1 MRNKTRLLIIIF
13 LIINLFG
20 LTACQEA
27 SYFLGAPEEAAPETV
42 LSSQISIPIEKYRT
56 LNPILTKD
64 EDAYYLHKLIYD
76 GLFTLDQTLAPV
88 EALASSYQ
96 YGPDGLTMTV
106 SLQNNILWQD
116 GSPLIA
122 DDVVFSIEAY
132 KSAAYLG
139 GSIYSASVS
148 LIKSAK
154 AIGSHS
160 VLLTFQNA
168 NDVAVENLTFPIL
181 PSHRFA
187 KPKDMVKESEGFMP
201 VGTGMYRIDSIETG
215 ETITLT
221 GNPTYR
227 GEVPEN
233 TLIFKLM
240 PGREEVVNLF
250 PIGEINVSFLKNLD
264 RNTLLNDTEVRV
276 TSFPSN
282 EVEVL
287 GFNFRNETIKDI
299 RVRQAIAYGIDR
311 TALIETCYYNSGI
324 PHNSLYYPGYLGVF
338 LDTQESEQTL
348 QQTKD
353 ALQKAGYSGLSLSLL
368 VNGDDHARNLAA
380 QMIKSSLAKV
390 GITLSVVSLSVTDY
404 QAALLAGDYDLFLGG
419 VQIKDT
425 YDLRPLLHT
434 REQNLIGYSNLTLD
448 TLLDRM
454 QSAISL
460 EEKKQ
465 TYTQIENI
473 LAEELPYYC
482 LLYKTYG
489 IATPTDFQGEVT
501 PYFNNIYHGA
511 EQWRM
516 LYLKKEN
523 SVTTP

>member
-1 MRNKTRLLIIIF
+1 MRRKVRLLIIGF
-13 LIINLFG
+13 LVINLLS

-27 SYFLGAPEEAAPETV
+27 SNFLGAPEETTPETV
-42 LSSQISIPIEKYRT
+42 LSDQISIPIEKYRT

-88 EALASSYQ
+88 EALANSYQ
-96 YGPDGLTMTV
+96 YGPDGITMTV
-106 SLQNNILWQD
+106 SLDKDILWQD
-116 GSPLIA
+116 GYPFIA

-132 KSAAYLG
+132 KSAAPFG
-139 GSIYSASVS
+139 GSIYTSSVTK
-148 LIKSAK
+148 IKSAK

-160 VLLTFQNA
+160 VLLTFQQA

-181 PSHRFA
+181 PSHLFA
-187 KPKDMVKESEGFMP
+187 KPKDMVKESVGFMP
-201 VGTGMYRIDSIETG
+201 VGTGLYRIDSIEAG

-221 GNPTYR
+221 GNPNYR
-227 GEVPEN
+227 GEIPEN
-233 TLIFKLM
+233 TLLFKIM

-282 EVEVL
+282 EIEVL
-287 GFNFRNETIKDI
+287 GFNFRNEMLKDV

-311 TALIETCYYNSGI
+311 ETLIETCYYNSGI
-324 PHNSLYYPGYLGVF
+324 PHNSLYYPGYLGVSIE
-338 LDTQESEQTL
+338 TEPHEQTV

-353 ALQKAGYSGLSLSLL
+353 SLQKSGLSGLSLSLL
-368 VNGDDHARNLAA
+368 VDGDDHARNLAA

-390 GITLSVVSLSVTDY
+390 GINLSVVSLGNEDY
-404 QAALLAGDYDLFLGG
+404 QAALLAGEYDIYLGG
-419 VQIKDT
+419 IQIKDT
-425 YDLRPLLHT
+425 YDLRPILHT

-454 QSAISL
+454 ESAISL

-465 TYTQIENI
+465 TYTQIEKL

-489 IATPTDFQGEVT
+489 IATPTGFEGEVT

-516 LYLKKEN
+516 LYLEKEK
-523 SVTTP
+523 SRITP